1 MSHYPPYDDRN
12 TYHDDGYGAYPPA
25 APNPYE
31 QHPSTTPNPY
41 DVHPSPSP
49 NPYEHEHQAF
59 QPIHTDPFA
68 VPGQPATEGYHS
80 PPLQPQ
86 TGFLDPYQNHLHATS
101 PPPIHPGMQP
111 SPVPSSY
118 TLKDSVHYDGAEQ
131 PEDFEDTGDIPLL
144 RRDNPPLNMPGGEY
158 DPVLPDDRS
167 ESNIRYGRIPQRVP
181 RRYKTIKKVE
191 LFHGNFVLD
200 SPTPT
205 KLLQMSAQKNER
217 EFTHMRYSAAT
228 CDPNDFK
235 DSGFTLRQVHYDP
248 PRRTELFIVMTMY
261 NEDEELFC
269 RTMHGV
275 MKNVAHLCKRDRS
288 KTWGKEGWKK
298 VVVCIVSD
306 GRQKINSRTLSVI
319 ATMGAYQD
327 GIAKNVVNG
336 KEVTAHIYEY
346 TTQISVSPSM
356 KIEGAEKGFVPVQI
370 IFCLKEKNQK
380 KINSHRWF
388 FNAFGPILE
397 PNVCV
402 LLDVGTMPG
411 PTSIYHLWK
420 AFDIN
425 SNVGGACGEIVA
437 LKGKYGQ
444 NLINPLVAAQNFEYK
459 MSNILDKPLESVFGY
474 ISVLPGAFSAYRYI
488 ALQNDVTGEG
498 PLQKYFLGEKMH
510 GAGAD
515 IFTANMYLA
524 EDRILCWELV
534 SKRGGSWI
542 LHYVKSAYAV
552 TDVPDQ
558 VPELISQRRRW
569 LNGSFFAAIHSTVHF
584 HYIYRSA
591 HSFLRKFWIHV
602 EMLYQLFNLIFS
614 WFALGN
620 YYISFIVLSES
631 LEDPSFNLKGIH
643 IANVILEYLYMGL
656 LVMCFLLA
664 LGNRPQG
671 AKWFYTIAFIGFAV
685 ITVYM
690 TIAAFFLAF
699 KGVDNLVKSDGLSV
713 SGLFANA
720 IFRNIVISLLA
731 TLGLYILASL
741 IFFEPWHMITSFIQ
755 YLLLAPSYINVLN
768 VYAFSNVHDVS
779 WGTKGD
785 NKIQT
790 DLGVVKTGKN
800 KNEVEVDIPTAET
813 DINAAYED
821 AIAVLSTKPPKS
833 DSKPDPAT
841 EQEDYYRSFRTKF
854 CSPGL
859 CRTPCWRPSL
869 SPRQARRPTRARTT
883 PSAATWPSSSS
894 PSRASHSS
902 VSLARRRTC
911 SYGYSLANKAA
922 LPLLGFD
929 LGVPRSSFCLC
940 YRRQVFTRASRT
952 LLLCL
957 FSAPCSRT
965 LFSRTVV
972 GDVVYPMS
980 IKQYKDNYD
989 TRSGADCPTL
999 LRLTCYTG

>member
-1 MSHYPPYDDRN
+1 M
-12 TYHDDGYGAYPPA
+12 
-25 APNPYE
+25 
-31 QHPSTTPNPY
+31 
-41 DVHPSPSP
+41 
-49 NPYEHEHQAF
+49 
-59 QPIHTDPFA
+59 
-68 VPGQPATEGYHS
+68 
-80 PPLQPQ
+80 
-86 TGFLDPYQNHLHATS
+86 
-101 PPPIHPGMQP
+101 
-111 SPVPSSY
+111 
-118 TLKDSVHYDGAEQ
+118 
-131 PEDFEDTGDIPLL
+131 PLL
-144 RRDNPPLNMPGGEY
+144 QHNGRFPVAPGGQEAI
-158 DPVLPDDRS
+158 PDDRS
-167 ESNIRYGRIPQRVP
+167 ETNIRYGHIPQRVP

-191 LFHGNFVLD
+191 LFHGNLVLD
-200 SPTPT
+200 SAVPT
-205 KLLQMSAQKNER
+205 KLLDMCAMRNER

-235 DSGFTLRQVHYDP
+235 QSGFTLRQVHYDP
-248 PRRTELFIVMTMY
+248 PRKTELFIVMTMY

-269 RTMHGV
+269 RSMHGV
-275 MKNVAHLCKRDRS
+275 IKNIAHLCKRDRS

-306 GRQKINSRTLSVI
+306 GRSKINSRTLSII

-327 GIAKNVVNG
+327 GVAKKNIVNG
-336 KEVTAHIYEY
+336 KPVTAHIYEY

-356 KIEGAEKGFVPVQI
+356 KIEGAEKGVVPVQI

-444 NLINPLVAAQNFEYK
+444 YLLNPLVAAQNFEYK

-474 ISVLPGAFSAYRYI
+474 ITVLPGAFSAYRYI
-488 ALQNDVTGEG
+488 ALQNDQMGEG

-534 SKRGGSWI
+534 SKRGASWI

-584 HYIYRSA
+584 HYLYRSS
-591 HSFLRKFWIHV
+591 HSFLRKFWIHI
-602 EMLYQLFNLIFS
+602 EMIYQLYNLIFA

-620 YYISFIVLSES
+620 YYIAFTILSQA
-631 LEDPSFNLKGIH
+631 LEAYVPQIH
-643 IANVILEYLYMGL
+643 ILYIILNYFYLGL
-656 LVMCFLLA
+656 LIMCFLLS

-671 AKWFYTIAFIGFAV
+671 SKWGYTLAFIGFGLV
-685 ITVYM
+685 TIYM
-690 TIAAFFLAF
+690 TVSALLLAY
-699 KGVDNLVKSDGLSV
+699 KAIESVADSEGRAIQASDLLS
-713 SGLFANA
+713 NA
-720 IFRNIVISLLA
+720 TFRDVVLSLAA
-731 TLGLYILASL
+731 TLGLYIVSSL

-755 YLLLAPSYINVLN
+755 YLLMAPSYIAVLN
-768 VYAFSNVHDVS
+768 VYAFANVHDVS

-785 NKIQT
+785 NKVST
-790 DLGVVKTGKN
+790 DLGVVNAGKGDN
-800 KNEVEVDIPTAET
+800 KNEVEVTVPTNET

-821 AIAVLSTKPPKS
+821 AILVLSSKPPKA

-841 EQEDYYRSFRTKF
+841 KQEDYYKTFRTNV
-854 CSPGL
+854 L
-859 CRTPCWRPSL
+859 LVWTL
-869 SPRQARRPTRARTT
+869 SNALLAALIITATSGT
-883 PSAATWPSSSS
+883 GSAAVT
-894 PSRASHSS
+894 
-902 VSLARRRTC
+902 
-911 SYGYSLANKAA
+911 GYMA
-922 LPLLGFD
+922 FI
-929 LGVPRSSFCLC
+929 
-940 YRRQVFTRASRT
+940 
-952 LLLCL
+952 L
-957 FSAPCSRT
+957 FSVAGLAFVRFLGSTTYMIVR
-965 LFSRTVV
+965 LFA
-972 GDVVYPMS
+972 GE
-980 IKQYKDNYD
+980 
-989 TRSGADCPTL
+989 
-999 LRLTCYTG
+999 

>member
-1 MSHYPPYDDRN
+1 MSHYPEPDEAQRGRYN
-12 TYHDDGYGAYPPA
+12 DGYSPYPTFNPT
-25 APNPYE
+25 PNPYE
-31 QHPSTTPNPY
+31 IQ
-41 DVHPSPSP
+41 PSP
-49 NPYEHEHQAF
+49 NSYEHEHQGF
-59 QPIHTDPFA
+59 QPIHLDPFLT
-68 VPGQPATEGYHS
+68 PHPPPPNLYHPPTQDPYAPTAPPPQQFSDTYS
-80 PPLQPQ
+80 PPLHP
-86 TGFLDPYQNHLHATS
+86 GS
-101 PPPIHPGMQP
+101 PPLPLTQGGDYMNAGYDNLHPGSPPQFGAPLSPTP
-111 SPVPSSY
+111 SPYSHLPSFQ
-118 TLKDSVHYDGAEQ
+118 LHDEQ
-131 PEDFEDTGDIPLL
+131 DADLQDTGDIPLL
-144 RRDNPPLNMPGGEY
+144 RRDGDNLAPSMPMPGEY
-158 DPVLPDDRS
+158 EPVASDDRS

-200 SPTPT
+200 SAVPT
-205 KLLQMSAQKNER
+205 KLLDMCGQRNER

-235 DSGFTLRQVHYDP
+235 DEGFTLRQVHYDP

-275 MKNVAHLCKRDRS
+275 MKNIAHLCKRDRS

-319 ATMGAYQD
+319 AAMGAYQE
-327 GIAKNVVNG
+327 GVAKNMVNG
-336 KEVTAHIYEY
+336 KPVTAHIYEY
-346 TTQISVSPSM
+346 TAQISVSPSM
-356 KIEGAEKGFVPVQI
+356 KIEGAERGIVPVQI
-370 IFCLKEKNQK
+370 VFCLKEKNQK

-388 FNAFGPILE
+388 FNAFGPILQ

-437 LKGKYGQ
+437 LKGKWGL
-444 NLINPLVAAQNFEYK
+444 NLINPLGLLFGFPKMKSGTDGVWETVAAQNFEYK
-459 MSNILDKPLESVFGY
+459 MSNILDKPLESIFGY
-474 ISVLPGAFSAYRYI
+474 ITVLPGAFSAYRYI
-488 ALQNDVTGEG
+488 ALQNDVTGQG

-584 HYIYRSA
+584 HYIYRSS
-591 HSFLRKFWIHV
+591 HSFLRKAWIHV
-602 EMLYQLFNLIFS
+602 ELLYQCFNLMFS

-620 YYISFIVLSES
+620 YFISFIILSES
-631 LEDPSFNLKGIH
+631 MEDPSFHLGSGIH
-643 IANVILEYLYMGL
+643 VLNIILEYFYLGL
-656 LVMCFLLA
+656 LLMCFILS

-671 AKWFYTIAFIGFAV
+671 AKWGYTLAFVGFAL

-690 TIAAFFLAF
+690 TVAAFFLAF
-699 KGVDNLVKSDGLSV
+699 KGVDNIIHAEGPLTVSD
-713 SGLFANA
+713 LFTNS
-720 IFRNIVISLLA
+720 IFRNIVISILA

-755 YLLLAPSYINVLN
+755 YLLMAPSYISVLN
-768 VYAFSNVHDVS
+768 VYAFANVHDVS

-785 NKIQT
+785 NKIST
-790 DLGVVKTGKN
+790 DLGVVQTGKN
-800 KNEVEVDIPTAET
+800 KNEVEVAVPTAET

-821 AIAVLSTKPPKS
+821 AIHVLSTKPPKPEE
-833 DSKPDPAT
+833 KHDPQT
-841 EQEDYYRSFRTKF
+841 EQEDYYRSFRTNV
-854 CSPGL
+854 SVL
-859 CRTPCWRPSL
+859 L
-869 SPRQARRPTRARTT
+869 SWTLSNALL
-883 PSAATWPSSSS
+883 AAVIVTATGK
-894 PSRASHSS
+894 ASEKGAHNT
-902 VSLARRRTC
+902 VN
-911 SYGYSLANKAA
+911 GYMA
-922 LPLLGFD
+922 FI
-929 LGVPRSSFCLC
+929 
-940 YRRQVFTRASRT
+940 
-952 LLLCL
+952 L
-957 FSAPCSRT
+957 FSVAGLACE
-965 LFSRTVV
+965 
-972 GDVVYPMS
+972 
-980 IKQYKDNYD
+980 
-989 TRSGADCPTL
+989 
-999 LRLTCYTG
+999 